1 MNAQRNLAVI
11 RFSDAEIEQ
20 AQKMQRRIRE
30 ALSRGR
36 NVVLICDAPMIRRM
50 ERLTFACLSM
60 RELPGRF
67 AIVAQDADCFTES
80 IPSTLRDRLQVFE
93 SQNDAFDWLDPNPDD
108 ENATLLEL
116 SMN

>member
-30 ALSRGR
+30 ALTRGR

-50 ERLTFACLSM
+50 ERLTFACLGV
-60 RELPGRF
+60 RDLPGRF
-67 AIVAQDADCFTES
+67 AIVAQDVDHFSET
-80 IPSTLRDRLQVFE
+80 IPGKLRDHLQVFE
-93 SQNDAFDWLDPNPDD
+93 SQDDAFDWIDPNPIDV
-108 ENATLLEL
+108 NATLLEL

>member
-1 MNAQRNLAVI
+1 MNAPRNLAVI
-11 RFSDAEIEQ
+11 HFSDAEIEQ
-20 AQKMQRRIRE
+20 AQKMQRRIRQ

-50 ERLTFACLSM
+50 ERLTFACLSV

-67 AIVAQDADCFTES
+67 AIVAQDANRFSATMPCD
-80 IPSTLRDRLQVFE
+80 LRDRMQVFE
-93 SQNDAFDWLDPNPDD
+93 SQNEAFDWLDPNPID

-116 SMN
+116 SMS